1 MIENSRESVT
11 YRLHAIPTLP
21 SLDGTIKLFRQQMS
35 SFLCFFFLFFF
46 LRWFSLLQ
54 ILLRKILENFF
65 RIFRGFLSLSLSLSL
80 DLSNFVYFFILAY
93 GDSRGFFRIF
103 LIFVELDLFDRQ
115 FSFSRWLSFIRIVDN
130 FSSFFVRFIELRMK
144 SQFIFS
150 LFCRWFLYSSL
161 LGFSKL
167 FSNLL
172 TIFLFEIFGSLCSF
186 SCRFY
191 PIFLVVFEKTSLSL
205 LFTDFSL
212 LLFRLLLKFLAMD
225 LY

>member
-1 MIENSRESVT
+1 
-11 YRLHAIPTLP
+11 
-21 SLDGTIKLFRQQMS
+21 MS

-65 RIFRGFLSLSLSLSL
+65 RIFRGFLSLSL

-205 LFTDFSL
+205 LFIDFSL

>member
-21 SLDGTIKLFRQQMS
+21 SPDQIVPS
-35 SFLCFFFLFFF
+35 ADVV
-46 LRWFSLLQ
+46 FSLLFLS
-54 ILLRKILENFF
+54 LLFSSLIFITSDLASKDSRELF
-65 RIFRGFLSLSLSLSL
+65 RIFRGFLSLSL

-161 LGFSKL
+161 LGFSKS

-172 TIFLFEIFGSLCSF
+172 MIFLFEIFGSLRSF

>member
-1 MIENSRESVT
+1 MERSNCSVSRC
-11 YRLHAIPTLP
+11 RLFSAF
-21 SLDGTIKLFRQQMS
+21 SFS
-35 SFLCFFFLFFF
+35 SFFFADFHYFRSCFERFSRTFFEFFGD
-46 LRWFSLLQ
+46 FSL
-54 ILLRKILENFF
+54 
-65 RIFRGFLSLSLSLSL
+65 FLSLSHWICPTSFISLSSL
-80 DLSNFVYFFILAY
+80 TGILEDFFEFFLFLSNWISSIDNFHSLV
-93 GDSRGFFRIF
+93 DS
-103 LIFVELDLFDRQ
+103 
-115 FSFSRWLSFIRIVDN
+115 SFIRIVDN

-205 LFTDFSL
+205 LFIDFSL